1 MNEMLQQRINEL
13 NMIVK
18 DMANEVSHSMS
29 TVEKDSVYDIFEQIE
44 ILEDMLNEFDELISE
59 VWSRAEVFWYGV
71 CNTS

>member
-59 VWSRAEVFWYGV
+59 VWSRAEVF
-71 CNTS
+71 